1 MSREELIFSIRF
13 INTIAIKQLT
23 RWRARLKTP
32 RVSFTS
38 RTMKAG

>member
-13 INTIAIKQLT
+13 INTIATKLLT
-23 RWRARLKTP
+23 RQQARLKTP
-32 RVSFTS
+32 RVSFIS